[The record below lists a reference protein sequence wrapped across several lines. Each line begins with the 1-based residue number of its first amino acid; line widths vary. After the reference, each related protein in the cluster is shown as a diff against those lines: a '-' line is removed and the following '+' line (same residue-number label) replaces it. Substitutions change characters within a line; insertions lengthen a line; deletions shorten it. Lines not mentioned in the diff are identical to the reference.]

1 MEVCVLKQQ
10 YLQQFV
16 FGYCREQLLWHLN
29 FSSNVSYFPS
39 KLTKKGPLRLS
50 EAAPRRVLYKKIW
63 GLHLYLKRVQHRIPP
78 NTYGRQLL
86 LCVTASIMENFVFYI
101 KFFRKFASGQ
111 HFKQS
116 LKTYIVPFFLALL
129 RSLPSSLSRTHPF
142 F

>member
-50 EAAPRRVLYKKIW
+50 EAAPRRVLYKKI
-63 GLHLYLKRVQHRIPP
+63 
-78 NTYGRQLL
+78 
-86 LCVTASIMENFVFYI
+86 
-101 KFFRKFASGQ
+101 
-111 HFKQS
+111 
-116 LKTYIVPFFLALL
+116 
-129 RSLPSSLSRTHPF
+129 
-142 F
+142 